1 MNHNMSNMNAENDA
15 SELTPLPG
23 NHWDLVIRPRG
34 RWFDLHMADVWRYRD
49 LVYMFVRR
57 DFVAKYKQTILGPAW
72 FIIQPLLTTIV
83 FVVVFG
89 NIANLSTD
97 TLPKMLFYLSGNIL
111 WMYFSAVLV
120 ATSNTFV
127 GNAHLFGK
135 VYFPRLAVPLSLAC
149 SHLLTF
155 GLQFVFFMCFWLFYV
170 LRGAEIQLTP
180 VAFLFPLLVLIM
192 ASLALGMGILFSAMT
207 TKYRDLR
214 FLLEFGVRLAMYA
227 TPVIFPLS
235 SITGGRMRLVLL
247 ANPIT
252 PIIEVF
258 RLGFLGQGTLHW
270 GWLAYSAGFALVSLV
285 LGIVIFNRVERTFMD
300 TV

>member
-1 MNHNMSNMNAENDA
+1 MKDNPPNN
-15 SELTPLPG
+15 LTSLPET
-23 NHWDLVIRPRG
+23 HWDLTIRPRG
-34 RWFDLHMADVWRYRD
+34 RWFDLHLADLWRYRD

-57 DFVAKYKQTILGPAW
+57 DFVSKYKQTILGPTW
-72 FIIQPLLTTIV
+72 FLIQPLLTTLV

-89 NIANLSTD
+89 NLANLSTD
-97 TLPKMLFYLSGNIL
+97 RLPKMLFYLSGNVL

-120 ATSNTFV
+120 ATANTFV

-135 VYFPRLAVPLSLAC
+135 VYFPRLAVPLSIAI

-155 GLQFVFFMCFWLFYV
+155 GLQFMFFMGFWLFYV
-170 LRGAEIQLTP
+170 LRGADIQMTAAVL
-180 VAFLFPLLVLIM
+180 LFPVLVLMM
-192 ASLALGMGILFSAMT
+192 AGLALGLGILFSALT

-235 SITGGRMRLVLL
+235 SITGGRLRLILL
-247 ANPIT
+247 ANPMT

-258 RLGFLGQGTLHW
+258 RLGFMGQGTLHW
-270 GWLAYSAGFALVSLV
+270 GWLAYSAGFAIVSLL
-285 LGIVIFNRVERTFMD
+285 LGMIIFNRVERTFMD

>member
-1 MNHNMSNMNAENDA
+1 MKDNPSN
-15 SELTPLPG
+15 SLTVLPET
-23 NHWDLVIRPRG
+23 HWDLVIRPRG
-34 RWFDLHMADVWRYRD
+34 RWFDLHLTDLWRYRD
-49 LVYMFVRR
+49 LVFMFVRR
-57 DFVAKYKQTILGPAW
+57 DFVSKYKQTILGPTW
-72 FIIQPLLTTIV
+72 FLIQPLLTTLV

-89 NIANLSTD
+89 NLANLSTD
-97 TLPKMLFYLSGNIL
+97 RLPKMLFYLSGNVL

-120 ATSNTFV
+120 ATANTFV

-135 VYFPRLAVPLSLAC
+135 VYFPRLAVPLSIAI

-155 GLQFVFFMCFWLFYV
+155 GLQFIFFMGFWLFYV
-170 LRGAEIQLTP
+170 LRGADIQMTAAVL
-180 VAFLFPLLVLIM
+180 LFPVLVLMM
-192 ASLALGMGILFSAMT
+192 AGLALGLGILFSALT

-235 SITGGRMRLVLL
+235 SITGGRLRLILL
-247 ANPIT
+247 ANPMT
-252 PIIEVF
+252 PLIEVF

-270 GWLAYSAGFALVSLV
+270 GWLAYSSGFALVSMV
-285 LGIVIFNRVERTFMD
+285 LGAVIFNRVERTFMD

>member
-1 MNHNMSNMNAENDA
+1 MIMNKQESAT
-15 SELTPLPG
+15 LTPLPDRQ
-23 NHWDLVIRPRG
+23 WDLVIRPRG
-34 RWFDLHMADVWRYRD
+34 RWFDLHLADLWRYRD

-57 DFVAKYKQTILGPAW
+57 DFVSKYKQTILGPAW

-83 FVVVFG
+83 FTVVFG

-97 TLPKMLFYLSGNIL
+97 RLPKMLFYLSGNVL

-127 GNAHLFGK
+127 GNAQLFGK
-135 VYFPRLAVPLSLAC
+135 VYFPRLAVPVSLAI

-155 GLQFVFFMCFWLFYV
+155 ALQFLFFMCFWAFYMM
-170 LRGAEIQLTP
+170 RGADIHLTP
-180 VAFLFPLLVLIM
+180 AVLLFPLLVLIM
-192 ASLALGMGILFSAMT
+192 AGLALGCGILFSALT

-214 FLLEFGVRLAMYA
+214 FLLDFGVRLAMYA

-235 SITGGRMRLVLL
+235 SITGGRLRLVLL

-258 RLGFLGQGTLHW
+258 RLGFMGQGTLHW